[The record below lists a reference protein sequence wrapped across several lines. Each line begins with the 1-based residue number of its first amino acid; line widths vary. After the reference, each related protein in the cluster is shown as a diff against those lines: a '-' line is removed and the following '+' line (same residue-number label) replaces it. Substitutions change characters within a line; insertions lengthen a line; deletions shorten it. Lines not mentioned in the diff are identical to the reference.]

1 MVYDTAKGVLSGQ
14 RHTYW
19 AAHYREHARNPANTE
34 AAPWVK
40 ARMSMWR

>member
-1 MVYDTAKGVLSGQ
+1 MVYDTAKGALSGQ

-19 AAHYREHARNPANTE
+19 AAHYREHARNPGNTE